1 MMAATVAP
9 CGRLSSA
16 STASC
21 FNLAR
26 VLCAVGFV
34 RFTLDRVFVAERGF
48 VLV

>member
-1 MMAATVAP
+1 
-9 CGRLSSA
+9 
-16 STASC
+16 
-21 FNLAR
+21 